1 MKSYFIIL
9 FSLLFSLLVVA
20 EKEVKIVIL
29 HTNDTHSQ
37 VEPAENNNLGGYAR
51 RLGVINKIRK
61 EEKNVLLVDAGDFS
75 QGTPYFNFYGG
86 KVEAKAL
93 QLMKYDAVTFGNH
106 EFDNGIDSLTVLLKT
121 IKIPLINANY
131 DVSETALNGLFE
143 PFKIIKKGGVKF
155 GIFGLGVDL
164 VGLTFDKNI
173 KGLVYKNPIEVAN
186 QLSDYL
192 KYEMKCDFIVCLSH
206 LGVNPLDNTPTD
218 YDLIKQSK
226 NIDVVIS
233 GHSHVLK
240 VNERV
245 MNAEN
250 KPVILS
256 QMQKGGFYLGR
267 IDLTFQKKR

>member
-106 EFDNGIDSLTVLLKT
+106 EFDNGIDSLAVLLKT

-131 DVSETALNGLFE
+131 DVSETVLNGLFE
-143 PFKIIKKGGVKF
+143 PFKIVKKGGVKI
-155 GIFGLGVDL
+155 GLFGLGVDL

-173 KGLVYKNPIEVAN
+173 KGLVYKNPIKVAN

-192 KYEMKCDFIVCLSH
+192 KNDMKCDFIVCLSH